1 MNEESYNQYMRKAVA
16 VLLIV
21 LAVCLVARIC
31 LMGLTIAENKA
42 EKEHESQSDPLGSD
56 TGNPDGA
63 SEAPDSSEV
72 RNDSQTGFDSDTT
85 DVPSSGTVLKPT
97 VDAGQ
102 EYIDKI
108 VFLGDSTSWGLASYG
123 KVPKSQVWSGLT
135 DGGLHT
141 LSLYSTINT
150 AKIACYDE
158 NDGYEMMTIAEALA
172 LKKPEYLVITLG
184 INGGVGGYYEPR
196 QFKASFKKIIDAVKE
211 NSPAT
216 KVILQ
221 NILPVTSKVNETY
234 STINQE
240 KVDKANT
247 WVKEIAETNGLKYL
261 DSAEVL
267 KGDDGCLPDSY
278 TNGDGLHLNGQALGV
293 LIDYIRTHAYEYQ

>member
-42 EKEHESQSDPLGSD
+42 EKEHESQSEPLGSD

-63 SEAPDSSEV
+63 SVAPDSSEV

-184 INGGVGGYYEPR
+184 INGGVGGYFEPR

>member
-42 EKEHESQSDPLGSD
+42 EKEHESQSEPLGSD
-56 TGNPDGA
+56 TGNPDWA

-72 RNDSQTGFDSDTT
+72 RNDSQTGSDSDTT

-158 NDGYEMMTIAEALA
+158 NDGYEMMTIAEALV

-184 INGGVGGYYEPR
+184 INGGVGGYFEPR

-247 WVKEIAETNGLKYL
+247 WVKEIAETSGLKYL